1 MSISFITTLVLLVFT
16 INEAFSFLKCLL
28 TKWCLNSYLN
38 LTTWHWNAEDLFI
51 NDDASSQSSLNSFKY
66 SNLSYYSANEDDY
79 DSSISRVGEPTCNA
93 KAPTCTRFCPTDMMS
108 ANHFKQYCEL
118 QFDYKRNYGS
128 KLPQKLTRNRS
139 LVDARSELLRR
150 AVTEEINKRRLFKT
164 VGAVE
169 NIGFQDPG
177 KL

>member
-1 MSISFITTLVLLVFT
+1 M
-16 INEAFSFLKCLL
+16 
-28 TKWCLNSYLN
+28 
-38 LTTWHWNAEDLFI
+38 FI

-79 DSSISRVGEPTCNA
+79 DSSTRRVGEPICNA

-108 ANHFKQYCEL
+108 ANHSKQYGEL
-118 QFDYKRNYGS
+118 QFDYGRNYGS
-128 KLPQKLTRNRS
+128 KVPQKLTRNRS

-150 AVTEEINKRRLFKT
+150 AVMEEINKRRLFKT

-169 NIGFQDPG
+169 NIGFQEPG